1 VGRGSGL
8 CERIDFQSWNH
19 FIALENG
26 SLISWRGH
34 LLIKMECFI
43 GDIIGDTRLVSD
55 VQA

>member
-19 FIALENG
+19 FIALENR